1 MANSQIKWR
10 KGDYISLGKAVSQ
23 FNKKINQL
31 QKEETRNYLPDTLNY
46 TDIKENITTRREL
59 QRVINSLRRFKKEGA
74 EDLYRTQA
82 GEEITR
88 WERRELGIESRTA
101 QIRLTKE
108 LKNLYTPKQGEKF
121 SRAQMGSIRV
131 REIEAQLKNLKQ
143 IESKKG
149 YQFERLRQRIH
160 NIGKSDY
167 NMRRAL
173 IFRNNYI
180 NEMKKYSHLKNYE
193 LLKEKMESLSNPVD
207 FYEYVKDKELVKDL
221 TYQSD
226 EYYKQAE
233 FNEFLRDWEIEV
245 EETEEVYEET
255 VKVRKYNYS
264 LIDKDDGTVVA
275 ESNSL
280 RTLRNIAEQYKGTTW
295 IRDNSNL

>member
-10 KGDYISLGKAVSQ
+10 KGDYITLGKAVSQ
-23 FNKKINQL
+23 FNRKINEL
-31 QKEETRNYLPDTLNY
+31 QKEESKNYLPDTLNY
-46 TDIKENITTRREL
+46 THIKENIKTRREL
-59 QRVINSLRRFKKEGA
+59 KRVINSLRRFKEEGA
-74 EDLYRTQA
+74 EDLYLTQA
-82 GEEITR
+82 GEEITK

-160 NIGKSDY
+160 NIGTSDY
-167 NMRRAL
+167 NMRRA
-173 IFRNNYI
+173 ITYRNNYI

-207 FYEYVKDKELVKDL
+207 FYEFVKDKELVKDL

-226 EYYKQAE
+226 EYYKQSE
-233 FNEFLRDWEIEV
+233 FNEFLREWEIEV

-264 LIDKDDGTVVA
+264 LIDKDGTVVA

-280 RTLRNIAEQYKGTTW
+280 RTLRNIAEKYKGTTW
-295 IRDNSNL
+295 IRDNSYL

>member
-23 FNKKINQL
+23 FNRKINEL
-31 QKEETRNYLPDTLNY
+31 QKEETRNYLPDVLNY
-46 TDIKENITTRREL
+46 ADIKENITTRREL
-59 QRVINSLRRFKKEGA
+59 QRVIKSLRRFKEKGA

-82 GEEITR
+82 GEEITK
-88 WERRELGIESRTA
+88 WERRELGIESRIA

-160 NIGKSDY
+160 NIGTSDY

-173 IFRNNYI
+173 TFRNNYI

-193 LLKEKMESLSNPVD
+193 LLKEKMDSLSNPVD

-264 LIDKDDGTVVA
+264 LMDKDGTVVA

-295 IRDNSNL
+295 IRDNSYL

>member
-23 FNKKINQL
+23 FNRKINEL
-31 QKEETRNYLPDTLNY
+31 QKEESKNYLPNTLNY
-46 TDIKENITTRREL
+46 TDIKENITTRKEL

-108 LKNLYTPKQGEKF
+108 LKNLYSPKQGEKF

-160 NIGKSDY
+160 NIGTSDY

-207 FYEYVKDKELVKDL
+207 FYEFVKDKELVKDL

-226 EYYKQAE
+226 EYYKQSE

-245 EETEEVYEET
+245 EEIEEDYEKT
-255 VKVRKYNYS
+255 VKIRKYNYS
-264 LIDKDDGTVVA
+264 LMDKDGTVVA

-280 RTLRNIAEQYKGTTW
+280 RTLRNIANQYKGTTW
-295 IRDNSNL
+295 IRDNSYL

>member
-23 FNKKINQL
+23 FNRKINEL
-31 QKEETRNYLPDTLNY
+31 QKEESRNYLPDTLNY

-59 QRVINSLRRFKKEGA
+59 QRVINSLRRFKEEGA

-82 GEEITR
+82 GEEITK

-149 YQFERLRQRIH
+149 YQFERLKQRIH
-160 NIGKSDY
+160 NIGTSDY

-173 IFRNNYI
+173 TFRNNYI

-207 FYEYVKDKELVKDL
+207 FYEFVKDKELVKDL

-264 LIDKDDGTVVA
+264 LIDKDGTVVA

-280 RTLRNIAEQYKGTTW
+280 RTLRNIAEKYKGTTW
-295 IRDNSNL
+295 IRDNSYL

>member
-23 FNKKINQL
+23 FNKKINEL
-31 QKEETRNYLPDTLNY
+31 QKEESRNYLPDILNY
-46 TDIKENITTRREL
+46 ADIKENITTRREL
-59 QRVINSLRRFKKEGA
+59 QRVINSLRRFKEEGA

-82 GEEITR
+82 GEEITK

-160 NIGKSDY
+160 NIGTSDY

-173 IFRNNYI
+173 TFRNNYI

-207 FYEYVKDKELVKDL
+207 FYEFVKDKELVKDL

-245 EETEEVYEET
+245 EETDEVYEET

-264 LIDKDDGTVVA
+264 LIDKDGTVVA

-280 RTLRNIAEQYKGTTW
+280 VTLRNIAKQYKGTTW
-295 IRDNSNL
+295 IRDNSYL

>member
-23 FNKKINQL
+23 FNRKINEL
-31 QKEETRNYLPDTLNY
+31 QKEESRNYLPDTLNY

-59 QRVINSLRRFKKEGA
+59 QRIINSLRRFKEEGA

-143 IESKKG
+143 IENKKG

-160 NIGKSDY
+160 NIGTSDY
-167 NMRRAL
+167 NMRKAL
-173 IFRNNYI
+173 TFRNNYI

-193 LLKEKMESLSNPVD
+193 LLKEKMDSLSNPVD

-245 EETEEVYEET
+245 EETDEVYEET

-264 LIDKDDGTVVA
+264 LIDKDGTVVA

-280 RTLRNIAEQYKGTTW
+280 VTLRNIAKQYKGTTW
-295 IRDNSNL
+295 IRDNSYL

>member
-1 MANSQIKWR
+1 MSNSQIKWR

-23 FNKKINQL
+23 FNRKINEL
-31 QKEETRNYLPDTLNY
+31 QKEESKNYLPDTLNY

-74 EDLYRTQA
+74 EDLYLTQA
-82 GEEITR
+82 GEEITK

-121 SRAQMGSIRV
+121 SMAQMGSIRV
-131 REIEAQLKNLKQ
+131 REIEAQLRNLKQ

-160 NIGKSDY
+160 NIGTSDY

-173 IFRNNYI
+173 TFRNNYI

-207 FYEYVKDKELVKDL
+207 FYEFVKDKELVKDL

-264 LIDKDDGTVVA
+264 LIDKDGTVVA

-280 RTLRNIAEQYKGTTW
+280 RTLRNIAEKYKETTW
-295 IRDNSNL
+295 IRDNSYL

>member
-46 TDIKENITTRREL
+46 RDIKENITTRREL

-82 GEEITR
+82 GKEITR
-88 WERRELGIESRTA
+88 WERRELAIESRTA

-108 LKNLYTPKQGEKF
+108 LKDLYTPKQGEKF
-121 SRAQMGSIRV
+121 SRAQMGSKRV

-160 NIGKSDY
+160 NIGTSDY
-167 NMRRAL
+167 NMRRA
-173 IFRNNYI
+173 IIYRNNYI
-180 NEMKKYSHLKNYE
+180 NEMKKYRHLKNYE

>member
-23 FNKKINQL
+23 FNRKINEL
-31 QKEETRNYLPDTLNY
+31 QKEESRNYLPDTLNY
-46 TDIKENITTRREL
+46 ADIKENITTRREL
-59 QRVINSLRRFKKEGA
+59 QRVINSLRRFKEEGA

-82 GEEITR
+82 GEEITK

-160 NIGKSDY
+160 NIGTSDY

-173 IFRNNYI
+173 TFRNNYI

-193 LLKEKMESLSNPVD
+193 VLKEKMESLSNPVD
-207 FYEYVKDKELVKDL
+207 FYEFVKDKELVKDL

-245 EETEEVYEET
+245 EETDEVYEET

-264 LIDKDDGTVVA
+264 LIDKDGTVVA

-280 RTLRNIAEQYKGTTW
+280 VTLRNIAKQYKATTW
-295 IRDNSNL
+295 IRDNSYL

>member
-1 MANSQIKWR
+1 MANSQIRWR
-10 KGDYISLGKAVSQ
+10 KGDYITLGKAVSQ
-23 FNKKINQL
+23 FNRKINEL
-31 QKEETRNYLPDTLNY
+31 QKEESKNYLPDTLNY

-88 WERRELGIESRTA
+88 WERRELGIESRIA

-108 LKNLYTPKQGEKF
+108 LKNLYTPKQGEKY

-131 REIEAQLKNLKQ
+131 REIEAQLRNLKQ

-160 NIGKSDY
+160 NIGTSDY

-173 IFRNNYI
+173 TFRNNYI

-193 LLKEKMESLSNPVD
+193 LLKEKMESLSNPAD

-245 EETEEVYEET
+245 EETEEVFEET
-255 VKVRKYNYS
+255 VKVKKYNYS
-264 LIDKDDGTVVA
+264 LIDKDGTVVA

-295 IRDNSNL
+295 IRDNSYL

>member
-23 FNKKINQL
+23 FNRKINQL
-31 QKEETRNYLPDTLNY
+31 QKEESRNYLPDILNY
-46 TDIKENITTRREL
+46 ADIKENITTRREL
-59 QRVINSLRRFKKEGA
+59 QRVINSLRRFKEEGA

-82 GEEITR
+82 GEEITK

-108 LKNLYTPKQGEKF
+108 LKNLYAPKQGEKF

-160 NIGKSDY
+160 NIGTSDY

-173 IFRNNYI
+173 TFRNNYI

-207 FYEYVKDKELVKDL
+207 FYEFVKDKELVKDL

-233 FNEFLRDWEIEV
+233 FNEFLRDWDIEV
-245 EETEEVYEET
+245 EETDEIYEET

-264 LIDKDDGTVVA
+264 LMDKDGTVVA

-280 RTLRNIAEQYKGTTW
+280 KTLRNIATQYKGTTW
-295 IRDNSNL
+295 IRDNSYL